1 MLMPSRP
8 GRAYKEITLQQL
20 RSFCE
25 TVWLGGLTAAD
36 SLGLARPTVW
46 KQVHALEHHLG
57 VQLVAPH
64 TQGCES
70 TEAGR
75 LLANIASPLVTGI
88 GSIKQALQFQSQS
101 APATWRPSP
110 WSISGFPA
118 DPGRL
123 SRPYVPFC
131 GD

>member
-1 MLMPSRP
+1 MLMPSRL

-25 TVWLGGLTAAD
+25 TVRLGSLTAAAD

-57 VQLVAPH
+57 VQLVEPH
-64 TQGCES
+64 TRGCQA

-75 LLANIASPLVTGI
+75 LLADIASPLVSGI
-88 GSIKQALQFQSQS
+88 GSIK
-101 APATWRPSP
+101 
-110 WSISGFPA
+110 
-118 DPGRL
+118 
-123 SRPYVPFC
+123 
-131 GD
+131 